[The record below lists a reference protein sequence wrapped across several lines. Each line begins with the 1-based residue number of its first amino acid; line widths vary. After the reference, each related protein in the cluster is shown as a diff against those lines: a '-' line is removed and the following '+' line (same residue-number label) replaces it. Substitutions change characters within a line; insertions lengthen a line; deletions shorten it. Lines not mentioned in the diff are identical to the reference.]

1 MFIVIKIIFI
11 ILIILIILIIFIIL
25 IIRKNLIIFTFPL
38 NIQPQYQ
45 LLKSENLVHRHKGMW
60 PRRYA
65 GTKIRMHENMRAR
78 TSARTRTYGCT
89 AHTIPK
95 PYYHSQLL
103 KKICVN
109 YAHAHANDQFGDQLQ
124 ACTMEEFVQ

>member
-1 MFIVIKIIFI
+1 MFIAIKIIFI
-11 ILIILIILIIFIIL
+11 ILIIFNILIIFIIL

-45 LLKSENLVHRHKGMW
+45 LLKSEHLVGGHEDTRA
-60 PRRYA
+60 RRYA
-65 GTKIRMHENMRAR
+65 GTKYAGMNI
-78 TSARTRTYGCT
+78 RTYGCT